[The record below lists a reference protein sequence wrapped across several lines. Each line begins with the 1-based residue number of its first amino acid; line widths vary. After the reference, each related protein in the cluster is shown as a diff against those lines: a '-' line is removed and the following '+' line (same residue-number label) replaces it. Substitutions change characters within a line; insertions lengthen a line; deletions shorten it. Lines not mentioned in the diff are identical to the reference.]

1 MVLRYVFSLF
11 KNIKGGGDTLP
22 YYRHTE
28 DYEENYYNL

>member
-11 KNIKGGGDTLP
+11 ENIKDTSSTLP
-22 YYRHTE
+22 YYRHTD